1 MRLPNELGTAHLQA
15 CHLTTDL
22 VAEARGRRIA
32 SALECLG
39 GSEQLALGA
48 PECLT
53 RLFDLF
59 IAIIDQGQQLLR
71 AIAHGKNIV
80 HRGTP
85 LTQQALEVGIPLTH
99 ASELARVEGDAI
111 AIGTKLVRAILK
123 GDAGIR
129 KRIGNVAQFA
139 IDGSHTGK
147 LCHGAVH
154 GIERSTFGGKRCMG
168 IVSCGNQYL
177 GMFGARQQFLEFLI
191 LARLGVDLADALEGK
206 ASLLDTAPLRA

>member
-1 MRLPNELGTAHLQA
+1 M
-15 CHLTTDL
+15 
-22 VAEARGRRIA
+22 
-32 SALECLG
+32 
-39 GSEQLALGA
+39 
-48 PECLT
+48 
-53 RLFDLF
+53 
-59 IAIIDQGQQLLR
+59 R